1 MNPSDELS
9 REDVLAVV
17 SEESGGTETMLTK
30 SCEPKEKIKKKVMH
44 ENMGDDLWEIGV
56 GIFAKKDTLKSI
68 RAEAEETRIL
78 KSDIRKC
85 IMADIHASTFGAD
98 IDKKGYTHLEY
109 MPVWQRHVR
118 AKKNNLEL
126 TMNR

>member
-1 MNPSDELS
+1 MNQSDELP
-9 REDVLAVV
+9 REDVLALT
-17 SEESGGTETMLTK
+17 SEESGGTEPILSK
-30 SCEPKEKIKKKVMH
+30 SREPKEKIKKKVMH

-56 GIFAKKDTLKSI
+56 GMFAEKDTLSI

-78 KSDIRKC
+78 KSDVRKC
-85 IMADIHASTFGAD
+85 ILADIHASTFGAD
-98 IDKKGYTHLEY
+98 VDKKGYTHLEY

-118 AKKNNLEL
+118 AKKNNLGL